1 MTKAERLDFGESLM
15 THAMV
20 LTGVD
25 IVDGQTTKWKVENSW
40 GEKVGENGFFV
51 MSDAWMDEYTYQIV
65 VHKDLLT
72 DEQKSLGTSAN
83 CFGTLGSNGRISIKQ
98 KRRPRRHGGAFFTL
112 GGELHG
118 FRPMLYNHCP
128 LNEQSV
134 GVFR

>member
-72 DEQKSLGTSAN
+72 DEHRKAWEQAPTVLA
-83 CFGTLGSNGRISIKQ
+83 
-98 KRRPRRHGGAFFTL
+98 PWDPMGAL
-112 GGELHG
+112 A
-118 FRPMLYNHCP
+118 
-128 LNEQSV
+128 
-134 GVFR
+134 